1 MKDLYAN
8 NPVNQYRLKTDRLFV
23 DYENNYLYRGF
34 MDDSIRYIE
43 EFQLLS
49 PVHWRR
55 FVQQFREEGDFDKGW
70 KGDYWGKMMRGA
82 CFVYGYNH
90 DEKLYDILTKTVED
104 MIESA
109 SEDGRISAYTRE
121 GEFDGWDL
129 WCRKY
134 VLLGMQYYLEI
145 CKDEKLAARII
156 ESMKGQADY
165 IMTYIGHKSDG
176 KKPIAA
182 ASRNWRGL
190 NSCSIL
196 EPVIRL
202 YMITKEEKYFDFATY
217 IVGVG
222 GTEYA
227 NLFELAYKN
236 EIPPYQYPITKA
248 YEMTSC
254 FEGLLEYYRVTG
266 EEKHLQSVINFA
278 DRVLETDFTVI
289 GSCGCTHELF
299 DHSTVRQAN
308 TTNGKIAQETC
319 VTVTLMKFF
328 YQVHLITGDPK
339 YVDAFEVSLYNAY
352 LGAINTEKVVEEK
365 VIAKYKERHPDIVV
379 EPLPF
384 DSYSP
389 LTAGTRG
396 NGIGGLQRMKD
407 EHYYGCCACIGSA
420 GIGLVPKLHLLS
432 TEDGFVCNLY
442 INGDATTTT
451 AGGNKI
457 VFKTETDYPKGDR
470 VVIKVE
476 IDKPESFVLK
486 LRNPEWSKTT
496 AVAVNGKLVK
506 TTDGYITID
515 KEWQNGDVIEMLL
528 DMRTKVI
535 RPIPYEPHFICNQT
549 AWAANYMYMSFD
561 HQDPIA
567 LNHLALRRG
576 PVTLAQEN
584 RLGYSVD
591 EPVEIAVGKDDYVD
605 VAFPETDKAP
615 YKHIVELQVPLAD
628 GSMMTVTDYASAG
641 KLWNEESKM
650 AAWML
655 IK

>member
-8 NPVNQYRLKTDRLFV
+8 NPVNQYRIKTDKLFV
-23 DYENNYLYRGF
+23 DYDNDYLYKGF
-34 MDDSIRYIE
+34 MDEAIRYIE

-49 PVHWRR
+49 PTHWRR
-55 FVQQFREEGDFDKGW
+55 FVQQFREDGDFDKGW
-70 KGDYWGKMMRGA
+70 KGEYWGKMMRGA

-90 DEKLYDILTKTVED
+90 DAKLYEILTKTVED
-104 MIESA
+104 MMESA

-145 CKDEKLAARII
+145 CKDEAFKARIV
-156 ESMKGQADY
+156 ECMKGQADY
-165 IMTYIGHKSDG
+165 IIAHIGHKSEG
-176 KKPIAA
+176 KKPIAS

-190 NSCSIL
+190 NSCSLL
-196 EPVIRL
+196 EPIVRL
-202 YMITKEEKYFDFATY
+202 YMLTKEEKYFDFATY

-222 GTEYA
+222 GTEIA
-227 NLFELAYKN
+227 NIFELAYKN

-266 EEKHLQSVINFA
+266 EEKHLISVINFA
-278 DRVLETDFTVI
+278 NRILETDFTVI

-308 TTNGKIAQETC
+308 TTNGAIAQETC

-339 YVDAFEVSLYNAY
+339 YVDAFEISLYNAY

-365 VIAKYKERHPDIVV
+365 VIAKRKEKTPDLVV

-396 NGIGGLQRMKD
+396 NGIGGFQVMKD
-407 EHYYGCCACIGSA
+407 NHYYGCCACIGSA
-420 GIGLVPKLHLLS
+420 GLGLVPKLHLLS
-432 TEDGFVCNLY
+432 TEKGFVYNLY
-442 INGDATTTT
+442 INGDAETVT

-457 VFKTETDYPKGDR
+457 VFRTETDYPKGDA
-470 VVIKVE
+470 VTIKVE
-476 IDKPESFVLK
+476 IDKPESFELL

-496 AVAVNGKLVK
+496 SVAVNGKLVK
-506 TTDGYITID
+506 IKEGYIVID
-515 KEWQNGDVIEMLL
+515 REWKSGDVIEIF
-528 DMRTKVI
+528 R
-535 RPIPYEPHFICNQT
+535 
-549 AWAANYMYMSFD
+549 
-561 HQDPIA
+561 
-567 LNHLALRRG
+567 
-576 PVTLAQEN
+576 AQV
-584 RLGYSVD
+584 RL
-591 EPVEIAVGKDDYVD
+591 
-605 VAFPETDKAP
+605 
-615 YKHIVELQVPLAD
+615 
-628 GSMMTVTDYASAG
+628 
-641 KLWNEESKM
+641 
-650 AAWML
+650 
-655 IK
+655 